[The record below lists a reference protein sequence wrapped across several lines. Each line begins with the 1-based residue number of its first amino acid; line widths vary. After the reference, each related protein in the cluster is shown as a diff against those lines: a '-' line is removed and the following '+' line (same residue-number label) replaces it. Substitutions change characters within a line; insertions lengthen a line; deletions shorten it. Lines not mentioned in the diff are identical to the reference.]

1 MINTNRGISPTVRE
15 GSDHSSAEPSLTVGL
30 MPRSRRAKPG
40 NARYTKQEMAT
51 VSHVGLFRKNILLA
65 LCMLAWA
72 FGSSP
77 AHAQD
82 QLPEL
87 VRRIKPSA
95 VAIETFDARGEK
107 LSRGSGFFVD
117 VDRVVTNRHVID
129 GAYRAEVH
137 LNSGNS
143 FQVKSVLAID
153 AEGDLALLKV
163 DAPANLVRPLSLDR
177 TSPQEGESVV
187 VIGNPFGLEG
197 SVTNGIV
204 SAVRDIPG
212 FGRIIQITAPISP
225 GSSGS
230 PVVNMQGQVIGVA
243 TLQITGGQSVNF
255 AIPSDRIALLDRS
268 AQTQTGTTMSLGEL
282 VAATGRNKR
291 ARAVEFFRDGLSFLT
306 KDDCQNALPYF
317 QRATESDNSYAEAWA
332 QTGFCNE
339 KLGRHAEAIEA
350 SKKAVGIRPS
360 AESFFNIGL
369 ANYYLKQ
376 YRESEAAYRQA
387 IKLDPYNA
395 ADAYYALGL
404 TYREWGQFDDEI
416 QAYKHAL
423 RLKPD
428 YARAYDRMGQRYL
441 QMKKYAEAIE
451 AFKQLAVLRPG
462 DANALNSL
470 GEAYEALN
478 RHDDSAEAFRQA
490 IRLKPDF
497 GKAYFNLGK
506 TLLAQ
511 GNRDAAIEQ
520 YVILQNLDEDWA
532 EKLYGLIYP

>member
-1 MINTNRGISPTVRE
+1 MRRYTE
-15 GSDHSSAEPSLTVGL
+15 SAMKVVNARRPNLKILVFVCAAALLTV
-30 MPRSRRAKPG
+30 PAPP
-40 NARYTKQEMAT
+40 
-51 VSHVGLFRKNILLA
+51 A
-65 LCMLAWA
+65 L
-72 FGSSP
+72 S
-77 AHAQD
+77 QD
-82 QLPEL
+82 QLPDL

-107 LSRGSGFFVD
+107 LSRGSGFFID
-117 VDRVVTNRHVID
+117 ADRVVTNRHVIE

-137 LNSGNS
+137 LNSGHI
-143 FQVKSVLAID
+143 FPVKNVIAVD
-153 AEGDLALLKV
+153 AEGDVALLKV
-163 DAPANLVRPLSLDR
+163 EAPANLVRPLSLDR
-177 TSPQEGESVV
+177 TSPEEGESVV

-255 AIPSDRIALLDRS
+255 AIPSERIAQLDRA
-268 AQTQTGTTMSLGEL
+268 AQADATQQMSLGDL

-291 ARAVEFFRDGLSFLT
+291 ARAVEYFRDGLSFLS
-306 KDDCQNALPYF
+306 KDDCQRALPYF
-317 QRATESDNSYAEAWA
+317 QKATESDNGYGEAWA

-339 KLGRHAEAIEA
+339 KLNHHAEAIEA
-350 SKKAVGIRPS
+350 SKKAVSIRPS
-360 AESFFNIGL
+360 AESYFNIGL

-376 YRESEAAYRQA
+376 YRESEQAYRQS

-404 TYREWGQFDDEI
+404 TYRDSGQFDDEI
-416 QAYKHAL
+416 QAYKQAI

-428 YARAYDRMGQRYL
+428 YTVAYEHLGQRYF
-441 QMKKYAEAIE
+441 QSKKFLEAIDI
-451 AFKQLAVLRPG
+451 FKQLSAQKPG
-462 DANALNSL
+462 DANAQNSL
-470 GEAYEALN
+470 GEAYEALG
-478 RHDDSAEAFRQA
+478 RRDEAVEAFRQA
-490 IRLKPDF
+490 TRLKPDF

-520 YVILQNLDEDWA
+520 YVILQNLDQDWA